1 MEDRFYIKVCGLTD
15 PQNIKKIV
23 DLGVDFIGLIFYDQ
37 SKRYVGDFVD
47 ANYIKS
53 LTGRV
58 NKVGVYVNEDIE
70 TVLEDVEDMD
80 LQYVQLHG
88 EETPAYCAKVRKHA
102 KVIKAFGIN
111 SKFEFDVLKKYEK
124 DVNWFLFDTKTTD
137 YGGSG
142 QKFDWKL
149 LKKYKLKK
157 PAIISGGISL
167 DDAIQ
172 IKKLPYKFIK
182 AVDLNSKFEEEP
194 GIKDVDMVYTFM
206 EYLKA

>member
-1 MEDRFYIKVCGLTD
+1 
-15 PQNIKKIV
+15 
-23 DLGVDFIGLIFYDQ
+23 
-37 SKRYVGDFVD
+37 
-47 ANYIKS
+47 
-53 LTGRV
+53 
-58 NKVGVYVNEDIE
+58 VGVYVNEDIE
-70 TVLEDVEDMD
+70 TVYEDVEDMD

-88 EETPAYCAKVRKHA
+88 EETPAYCAKVKKVA
-102 KVIKAFGIN
+102 KVIKAFGIDA
-111 SKFEFDVLKKYEK
+111 KFDFEKLKKYEK
-124 DVNWFLFDTKTTD
+124 DVNWFLFDTKTSD

-157 PAIISGGISL
+157 PVIISGGISL

-172 IKKLPYKFIK
+172 IKKLPYKFVK